1 MVRSED
7 PKKINDAASQQ
18 IIVNTNANNSLSLS
32 LSPEINSVL
41 ALHFPLSGQD
51 EDAVLT
57 L

>member
-1 MVRSED
+1 MVKSED
-7 PKKINDAASQQ
+7 PKKINDAASQR

-32 LSPEINSVL
+32 PEINRVL

>member
-7 PKKINDAASQQ
+7 PKKINDAASQR
-18 IIVNTNANNSLSLS
+18 IIVNTNANNS
-32 LSPEINSVL
+32 PQINRVL
-41 ALHFPLSGQD
+41 TLHFPLSGQD

>member
-7 PKKINDAASQQ
+7 PKKINDATSQR
-18 IIVNTNANNSLSLS
+18 IIVNTNANIELFSQRNL
-32 LSPEINSVL
+32 VL
-41 ALHFPLSGQD
+41 AGQD